1 MSCNHYRCRSC
12 KYSETTL
19 TSHVSKGRLAF
30 HLSLASRVSSS
41 LLQDGFEHLQL
52 LVAVRERL
60 RALPEQLHHLLVRR
74 GGVAQPVDDVVDLR
88 GEALE
93 RLH

>member
-1 MSCNHYRCRSC
+1 MKLHLNFSD
-12 KYSETTL
+12 EL
-19 TSHVSKGRLAF
+19 PTSHVRYCPNGARAGLVV
-30 HLSLASRVSSS
+30 LSTRSSS
-41 LLQDGFEHLQL
+41 LPHDGFEHLRL

>member
-1 MSCNHYRCRSC
+1 MYGSWIR
-12 KYSETTL
+12 
-19 TSHVSKGRLAF
+19 A
-30 HLSLASRVSSS
+30 SSS
-41 LLQDGFEHLQL
+41 LPQDGFEHLQL

-74 GGVAQPVDDVVDLR
+74 GGVAQPVGDVVDLR